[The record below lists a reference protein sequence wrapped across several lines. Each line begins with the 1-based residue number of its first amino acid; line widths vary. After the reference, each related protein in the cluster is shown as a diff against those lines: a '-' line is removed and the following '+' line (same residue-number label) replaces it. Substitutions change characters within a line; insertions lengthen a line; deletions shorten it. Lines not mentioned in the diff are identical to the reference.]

1 VYVDATEGWKNVQ
14 DSTSNVT
21 GNAYITATG
30 GTITHTCGDYK
41 IHTFKWWRTADG
53 KCFSVSLTVSVQSYP
68 ITVGAGG
75 SAANG
80 PAGRSASGSVS
91 QEDLVQLPQVYQ
103 VQEEQGQQ
111 QVLMEHPQQELVE
124 VQVVQVH
131 VDHQV
136 QQELEVVVQV
146 GLVVLLIMVLLEQQ
160 ILVEEEAE
168 VLMVL
173 LQMVIQVV
181 QESLL

>member
-1 VYVDATEGWKNVQ
+1 
-14 DSTSNVT
+14 
-21 GNAYITATG
+21 
-30 GTITHTCGDYK
+30 
-41 IHTFKWWRTADG
+41 
-53 KCFSVSLTVSVQSYP
+53 
-68 ITVGAGG
+68 
-75 SAANG
+75 
-80 PAGRSASGSVS
+80 
-91 QEDLVQLPQVYQ
+91 
-103 VQEEQGQQ
+103 
-111 QVLMEHPQQELVE
+111 MEHPQQELVE